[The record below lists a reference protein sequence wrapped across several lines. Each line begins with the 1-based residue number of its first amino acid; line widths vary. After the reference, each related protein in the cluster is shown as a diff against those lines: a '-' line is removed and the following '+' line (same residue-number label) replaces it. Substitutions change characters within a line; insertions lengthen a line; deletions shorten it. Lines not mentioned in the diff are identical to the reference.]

1 MDDYSSYRVDHDK
14 ARELGLPE
22 GDRILYVLTIA
33 DLAQVYGDV
42 VDEIE
47 DSQKGDPRR
56 FWDLPEDKREELI
69 HLTKQ
74 YIDFWTGGSGY
85 NWYDALADAIKENMR
100 EIEQQESQAS

>member
-42 VDEIE
+42 VDETE
-47 DSQKGDPRR
+47 ESQEGDPRH
-56 FWDLPEDKREELI
+56 FWNLPQDKREDLI
-69 HLTKQ
+69 EITKK
-74 YIDFWTGGSGY
+74 YIDFWTGDGGY
-85 NWYDALADAIKENMR
+85 TWYDALADAIRDNMS
-100 EIEQQESQAS
+100 EIDKQESQVS